1 MNVFTQIWAV
11 TAMNLRGVFQ
21 RLGSSLV
28 IIIGVACVVAVMI
41 SLLAIGSGL
50 LRAAGKH
57 SSPDRAIVLSSGA
70 AAAYMGSI
78 SPSEAAIIADAPGV
92 KRDAAG
98 RPMSEPEVTVIVEV
112 TKKSNGG
119 SANIGFEGVSAN
131 AGEINKTLHLT
142 AGRMFGPALHE
153 LIVGR
158 AARAQYRNLDV
169 GDHIKLR
176 GVDWT
181 VVGAFEDEGALTENA
196 IIADAQTVM
205 AAFDRNAY
213 QEVVVQLTSPA
224 AFATFR
230 DALTSNPQLQVDVKR
245 SSEYAQEQLQQ
256 VTTILNAV
264 GYFIGGVM
272 AVGAIFSA
280 VNTMYSAVDAR
291 SREIATLRAIG
302 FGGTA
307 VVVSVM
313 VESLILAIPGA
324 LLGAAVAWLL
334 FNNRAIS
341 TVGISF
347 PLAVTPGLIQLG
359 VIWSIFIGLIGGLA
373 PAFHAAR
380 LPVATALRAT

>member
-1 MNVFTQIWAV
+1 MNVLIQIWAV
-11 TAMNLRGVFQ
+11 TAMNIRGVFQ
-21 RLGSSLV
+21 RVGSSLV
-28 IIIGVACVVAVMI
+28 IVVGVACVVAVMI
-41 SLLAIGSGL
+41 SLLAIGAGL
-50 LRAAGKH
+50 IRAGSKNVR
-57 SSPDRAIVLSSGA
+57 PDRAIVLASGA

-78 SPSEAAIIADAPGV
+78 SPSEAAIISDAPGV

-98 RPMSEPEVTVIVEV
+98 KPMADPEVTVIVEV

-119 SANIGFEGVSAN
+119 SANIGFEGVTPIAAEMN
-131 AGEINKTLHLT
+131 QTMHLT
-142 AGRMFGPALHE
+142 TGRMFRPALHE

-158 AARAQYRNLDV
+158 AARAQYRDLDV

-181 VVGAFEDEGALTENA
+181 VVGAFEDQGALSENV

-213 QEVVVQLTSPA
+213 QTVSVQLTSPA
-224 AFATFR
+224 AFGVFR

-245 SSEYAQEQLQQ
+245 DSDYVQEQLQQ

-272 AVGAIFSA
+272 ALGATFSA

-291 SREIATLRAIG
+291 AREIATLRAIG
-302 FGGTA
+302 FGGAA

-313 VESLILAIPGA
+313 VEALILAVPGA

-341 TVGISF
+341 AVGISF
-347 PLAVTPGLIQLG
+347 PLAVTPALIQLG
-359 VIWSIFIGLIGGLA
+359 VIWSIVIGLIGGLA
-373 PAFHAAR
+373 PAVRAAR
-380 LPVATALRAT
+380 LQVATALRAT